1 MNYRE
6 YYALYFSFLYDTL
19 SSQKCLFLVQ
29 MGFMLAGT
37 IDVVRFEENPSKQ
50 HRKLF
55 GLLAVFCRFSSGFR
69 LLYSIN
75 VNIATLA

>member
-6 YYALYFSFLYDTL
+6 YYVLYFSFLY
-19 SSQKCLFLVQ
+19 
-29 MGFMLAGT
+29 MGILLAGA